1 MGRLLHM
8 KNRLTLQLVSLA
20 TLLGLLSG
28 CVFPGTDAAP
38 TAYPPEY
45 LPTVIALTAN
55 AAMNTMLA
63 ETQNSPPTSTTIPT
77 ETAIPPTPLPT
88 LTLTPSPLPPG
99 AQIRILLPGPMSK
112 VTSPL
117 TLRME
122 IVAGGSEL
130 VQVDLFGEDG
140 RLLASTLERV
150 ISRPSGVYVSMK
162 IQFEVRLAGEL
173 ARLTISTKDEQGR
186 LQSVSSLHLLLLSVG
201 EDDFTPVSDFSERL
215 VIYQPGLDV
224 QAVGGELL
232 VEGRF
237 QPFNEQQVV
246 IELVGE
252 NGKVFGERIVSFDGL
267 NSQLFSTT
275 IPYKIN
281 DVINARLVIR
291 QDDDRIDGL
300 FYLYSQEVILNP

>member
-1 MGRLLHM
+1 M
-8 KNRLTLQLVSLA
+8 
-20 TLLGLLSG
+20 
-28 CVFPGTDAAP
+28 
-38 TAYPPEY
+38 
-45 LPTVIALTAN
+45 
-55 AAMNTMLA
+55 
-63 ETQNSPPTSTTIPT
+63 
-77 ETAIPPTPLPT
+77 
-88 LTLTPSPLPPG
+88 
-99 AQIRILLPGPMSK
+99 
-112 VTSPL
+112 
-117 TLRME
+117 
-122 IVAGGSEL
+122 
-130 VQVDLFGEDG
+130 QVDLFGEDG

-224 QAVGGELL
+224 EAVGGELL